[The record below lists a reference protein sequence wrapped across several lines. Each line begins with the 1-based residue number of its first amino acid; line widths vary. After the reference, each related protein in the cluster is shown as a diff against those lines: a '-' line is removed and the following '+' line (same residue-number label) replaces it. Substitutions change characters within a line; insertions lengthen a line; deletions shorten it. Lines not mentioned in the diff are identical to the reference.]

1 MRLQVGPFDPAL
13 HVRSRDHHRAICREA
28 ALLDTPPESMPRRW
42 EAAVGRFYR
51 RLNLG
56 PVTEAV
62 DRAFVAGEPAF
73 AVEVTVPDEQLAE
86 AIAACHELEGLLGD
100 VLRWAQESDADVLNL
115 PEDVRA
121 HYLAFLAQARTQLEA
136 AGNAAAERTVP

>member
-1 MRLQVGPFDPAL
+1 MNLRVGPFDPVL

-28 ALLDTPPESMPRRW
+28 ALLDLPPDSMPRRW

-51 RLNLG
+51 SLNLG
-56 PVTEAV
+56 PVSEAV

-73 AVEVTVPDEQLAE
+73 AVEVAVPDEQLPA
-86 AIAACHELEGLLGD
+86 ALAACQELEALLGD

-115 PEDVRA
+115 SEDVRS
-121 HYLAFLAQARTQLEA
+121 YYDAFIRQARAQLEA
-136 AGNAAAERTVP
+136 AARAPA

>member
-73 AVEVTVPDEQLAE
+73 AVEVTVPDGQLAE

-100 VLRWAQESDADVLNL
+100 VLRWAQESDADVLSF
-115 PEDVRA
+115 PDDVRA
-121 HYLAFLAQARTQLEA
+121 YYAAFIVQARAQLQG
-136 AGNAAAERTVP
+136 AGARS